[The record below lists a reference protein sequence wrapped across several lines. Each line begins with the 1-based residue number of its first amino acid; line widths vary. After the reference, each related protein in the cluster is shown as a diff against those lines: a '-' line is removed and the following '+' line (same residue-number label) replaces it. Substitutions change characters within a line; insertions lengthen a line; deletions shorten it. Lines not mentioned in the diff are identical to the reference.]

1 MAPRRCRTNF
11 SHASV
16 RIYLVLIRRITFDC
30 IFLTRRPNFRFVKE
44 RLTPVI
50 RSEEQYLFLC
60 HLIGPFLSR
69 FNVDRPSPC
78 ILDLTVE
85 LFTALSQV
93 NSANEELKYIDPIC
107 DLLYPLNFH
116 DGENLQVI

>member
-1 MAPRRCRTNF
+1 MRLLACD
-11 SHASV
+11 
-16 RIYLVLIRRITFDC
+16 RILLMR
-30 IFLTRRPNFRFVKE
+30 LSNFRFVKE

-85 LFTALSQV
+85 LFTALNQV

-107 DLLYPLNFH
+107 DLLYPLNIYEAEYHFSF
-116 DGENLQVI
+116 DILFRFSLKLPLRNTDLCVF